1 MYKLIHNVLGTDYTV
16 MLGDKDQLN
25 MLEENMGECR
35 TFSKK
40 ILVSTEQDDCT
51 EEELKVR
58 TQEIIAHEFFH
69 AYANEAGL
77 DVDPDT
83 EERIANFFM
92 KTWKKM
98 NNSILE
104 VLRYTRFLDK

>member
-1 MYKLIHNVLGTDYTV
+1 MKSLIHSVLGTDYEV
-16 MLGDKDQLN
+16 LLGDKD
-25 MLEENMGECR
+25 EIGIADENMGECR
-35 TFSKK
+35 VYAKK

-51 EEELKVR
+51 KEELKMR
-58 TQEIIAHEFFH
+58 TQEILAHEFFH

-77 DVDPDT
+77 DIDPDT

-104 VLRYTRFLDK
+104 VLKETGVS